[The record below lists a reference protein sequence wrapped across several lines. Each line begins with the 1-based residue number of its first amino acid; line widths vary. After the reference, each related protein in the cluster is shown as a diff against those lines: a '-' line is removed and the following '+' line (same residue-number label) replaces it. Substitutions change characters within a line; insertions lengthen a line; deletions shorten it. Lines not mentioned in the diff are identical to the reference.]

1 MSKLVLVDGNAII
14 HRAYHAMP
22 TTLTDKEG
30 NPTNAVYGFTS
41 MLLRIIEDLEPT
53 HLIVCFDRKEPTFR
67 KEMFDDYQSHR
78 PEADKELISQF
89 GTVREVVSSF
99 GIPIFDKAGYEAD
112 DLIGTIA
119 KKAEK
124 DLDGVVIVTGDKDIL
139 QLVTDKTKVYLPI
152 KGLSIA
158 KLMDKDEVM
167 VKLGVWPEQI
177 VDYKALVG
185 DPSDNYPGVRGIGPK
200 TAESLLDEYEN
211 FDKIYENID
220 DIPITTK
227 NKLVEGKEMG
237 EMSYKLAKI
246 DTDVPIKYDVEEAKD
261 WGIERK
267 EILETFSDIGF
278 RSLSDRVKKMRKEK
292 EEEAQMS
299 LV

>member
-1 MSKLVLVDGNAII
+1 MSKLVLIDGNAII

-22 TTLTDKEG
+22 ATLTDKEG

-41 MLLRIIEDLEPT
+41 MLLRIIEDLKPT

-89 GTVREVVSSF
+89 GTVRKVVSSF

-119 KKAEK
+119 KEAEK

-152 KGLSIA
+152 KGLSVA

-167 VKLGVWPEQI
+167 AKLGVWPEQI

-211 FDKIYENID
+211 FDKIYKNID
-220 DIPITTK
+220 DIPVNTK
-227 NKLVEGKEMG
+227 KKLIDGKKMG

-246 DTDVPIKYDVEEAKD
+246 DTDVPVKYEP
-261 WGIERK
+261 
-267 EILETFSDIGF
+267 
-278 RSLSDRVKKMRKEK
+278 
-292 EEEAQMS
+292 
-299 LV
+299 

>member
-1 MSKLVLVDGNAII
+1 MVDGNAII

-22 TTLTDKEG
+22 PTLTDMDG

-41 MLLRIIEDLEPT
+41 MLLRIIEDLQPT
-53 HLIVCFDRKEPTFR
+53 HLVVCFDRKEPTFR
-67 KEMFDDYQSHR
+67 KKMYDNYQAHR

-89 GTVREVVSSF
+89 GTVRKVVSSF
-99 GIPIFDKAGYEAD
+99 GIPIYDKAGYEAD

-119 KKAEK
+119 KKAER
-124 DLDGVVIVTGDKDIL
+124 DMDGVVIVTGDKDIL

-152 KGLSIA
+152 KGLSVA

-185 DPSDNYPGVRGIGPK
+185 DPSDNYPGVKGVGPK
-200 TAESLLDEYEN
+200 TAESLLDEYESFN
-211 FDKIYENID
+211 EVYKHLD
-220 DIPITTK
+220 DLPESTK
-227 NKLVEGKEMG
+227 KKLVEGKKMG
-237 EMSYKLAKI
+237 EMSYELAKI
-246 DTDVPIKYDVEEAKD
+246 DIDVPIKFDIDKAKD
-261 WGIERK
+261 WDIGKK
-267 EILETFSDIGF
+267 EVLETFGEIGF
-278 RSLSDRVKKMRKEK
+278 KSLGERVKKMNKIK
-292 EEEAQMS
+292 EEESQMS

>member
-41 MLLRIIEDLEPT
+41 MLLRIIEDLKPT

-78 PEADKELISQF
+78 PEADKDLISQF
-89 GTVREVVSSF
+89 GTVRKVVGSF

-119 KKAEK
+119 KKSEK

-152 KGLSIA
+152 KGLSVA

-167 VKLGVWPEQI
+167 AKLGVWPEQI

-200 TAESLLDEYEN
+200 TAESLLDEYES
-211 FDKIYENID
+211 FGKIYNNID
-220 DIPITTK
+220 DIAVTTK
-227 NKLVEGKEMG
+227 KKLVDGKEMG

-246 DTDVPIKYDVEEAKD
+246 DTDVPIQYDVEEAKD
-261 WGIERK
+261 WSIEKK

-278 RSLSDRVKKMRKEK
+278 RSLSERVKKMRKVKEK
-292 EEEAQMS
+292 EAQMS